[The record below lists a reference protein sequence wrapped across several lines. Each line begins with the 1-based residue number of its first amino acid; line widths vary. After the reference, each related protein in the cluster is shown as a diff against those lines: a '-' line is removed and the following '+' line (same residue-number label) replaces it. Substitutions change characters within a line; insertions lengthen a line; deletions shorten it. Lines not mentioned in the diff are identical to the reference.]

1 MGASSGGASGPQ
13 EQEVTRASG
22 APGRE
27 SRDRTTTT
35 TLGDANAPQMFG
47 RYALYGEIARGGMAT
62 VHFGRLVGPVG
73 FSRTVAIKRL
83 HPQFAADEEF
93 VGMFLDEAR
102 LAARIQH
109 PNVVQTVDVVAGEGE
124 LMLVMEYVQGESL
137 SRILTALRH
146 ANERVPY
153 RIVGAIVNGILV
165 GLHAAHEA
173 KNERGEPLGI
183 VHRDMSPQ
191 NVLVGSDGVVRV
203 FDFGVAKA
211 HGRIQDTREGIF
223 KGKLAYA
230 SPEQLMG
237 QDLDRRLDIYA
248 ASVILWEIVCGRRMF
263 KADNEM
269 QLFHMVREGQ
279 IDPPSRYVPDL
290 PQGLEPIILRGLATD
305 PNFRWAS
312 AREMAIALEEVLPH
326 ASAREVAEWV
336 NRIAS
341 NALKKRATIVEEID
355 RSGPMTDSGVRDL
368 LPTLVRGATSSRPA
382 NGPVSDRNSVPGTQ
396 VSTLPAVAVDRSA
409 PIDNTQAQEKR
420 RGRALVFVALLVLIS
435 VFGGVLLALTKP
447 WETKTDKI
455 EAKKEDKKEDKAS
468 SKQGKKATDDDD
480 KKVVATPPP
489 EPPKSAEP
497 STQPKID
504 PPKPGVVLPPKPLV
518 APPPASSAA
527 PKPSVSA
534 APPVNNCNPPFTI
547 DADGIRHPKP
557 ECM

>member
-1 MGASSGGASGPQ
+1 
-13 EQEVTRASG
+13 
-22 APGRE
+22 
-27 SRDRTTTT
+27 
-35 TLGDANAPQMFG
+35 MFG

-153 RIVGAIVNGILV
+153 RVAGAIINGILV

-279 IDPPSRYVPDL
+279 IDPPSRYTADL
-290 PQGLEPIILRGLATD
+290 PPGLEPIILRGLATD
-305 PNFRWAS
+305 PNIRWGS

-341 NALKKRATIVEEID
+341 NALRKRATIVEEID

-368 LPTLVRGATSSRPA
+368 LPTLVRGATSSRPGIG
-382 NGPVSDRNSVPGTQ
+382 NNPGPNSDRNSVPGTQ

-409 PIDNTQAQEKR
+409 PPVDNTQAQEKR

-435 VFGGVLLALTKP
+435 AFGGVLLALTKP
-447 WETKTDKI
+447 WETKTDKV
-455 EAKKEDKKEDKAS
+455 EAKKEEKKEDKAS
-468 SKQGKKATDDDD
+468 SKQAKKSSGDDDD
-480 KKVVATPPP
+480 KKVVNAPP

-504 PPKPGVVLPPKPLV
+504 PPKPGLVVPPKPFV
-518 APPPASSAA
+518 PPTPGSSAA
-527 PKPSVSA
+527 PKPSASA
-534 APPVNNCNPPFTI
+534 PPPPVNNCNPPFTI